1 VEGPDSLD
9 KSTPSLPVGVSYVKP
24 DIEKMDLKM
33 WEAKLIRRLRQLQN
47 GGARLVIVD
56 FQEHGL
62 SLYTAGKGERLGAV
76 FDET

>member
-1 VEGPDSLD
+1 M
-9 KSTPSLPVGVSYVKP
+9 GVSYVKP